1 MIIMMMVILMLL
13 MMMIARHGRA
23 DNLHGERCRRSS
35 SDLDNCAGELPPL
48 LHDPQAGLP
57 CWRERESVK
66 EILAKERVSGNSSG
80 LTTDRSGDKKTES
93 PHHGNGL
100 GALGLLL
107 LLKESDLV
115 ASVVTELQGVGEQAA

>member
-1 MIIMMMVILMLL
+1 MIIMMMVILMLIM

-23 DNLHGERCRRSS
+23 DNLHGERCRRSC

-48 LHDPQAGLP
+48 LHGPRAGSP
-57 CWRERESVK
+57 YVRESVK

-80 LTTDRSGDKKTES
+80 LTTGRSGDKKIEP

>member
-1 MIIMMMVILMLL
+1 M
-13 MMMIARHGRA
+13 
-23 DNLHGERCRRSS
+23 
-35 SDLDNCAGELPPL
+35 
-48 LHDPQAGLP
+48 
-57 CWRERESVK
+57 K
-66 EILAKERVSGNSSG
+66 EILAKERVSGNSSRSTG
-80 LTTDRSGDKKTES
+80 RSGDKKTEP

>member
-13 MMMIARHGRA
+13 MMMIARHGQA
-23 DNLHGERCRRSS
+23 DNLHGERCRRSC

-48 LHDPQAGLP
+48 LHDPQAASP
-57 CWRERESVK
+57 CWRESECVK
-66 EILAKERVSGNSSG
+66 GILAKERVLGNSSG
-80 LTTDRSGDKKTES
+80 LTTSRSGDKKTES

-115 ASVVTELQGVGEQAA
+115 ASVVTELEGVGEQAA

>member
-1 MIIMMMVILMLL
+1 MEKDADGALPTSIIVPESC
-13 MMMIARHGRA
+13 H
-23 DNLHGERCRRSS
+23 RSS
-35 SDLDNCAGELPPL
+35 TALG
-48 LHDPQAGLP
+48 QAYLI
-57 CWRERESVK
+57 R
-66 EILAKERVSGNSSG
+66 ERVSGNSSG
-80 LTTDRSGDKKTES
+80 LATGRSDDKKTKS

>member
-1 MIIMMMVILMLL
+1 MLM

-23 DNLHGERCRRSS
+23 DNLHGERCRRSC

-48 LHDPQAGLP
+48 LHDPQAGSP
-57 CWRERESVK
+57 CWRESECVK
-66 EILAKERVSGNSSG
+66 GILAKERVLGNSSG
-80 LTTDRSGDKKTES
+80 LTTSRSGDKKTES

>member
-1 MIIMMMVILMLL
+1 MEKDADGAVPTSIIVPESC
-13 MMMIARHGRA
+13 H
-23 DNLHGERCRRSS
+23 RSS
-35 SDLDNCAGELPPL
+35 TALGQGYLV
-48 LHDPQAGLP
+48 G
-57 CWRERESVK
+57 ERESVK
-66 EILAKERVSGNSSG
+66 EILAKERMSGNSSRLATG
-80 LTTDRSGDKKTES
+80 RCGDKKTES

>member
-1 MIIMMMVILMLL
+1 M
-13 MMMIARHGRA
+13 
-23 DNLHGERCRRSS
+23 
-35 SDLDNCAGELPPL
+35 
-48 LHDPQAGLP
+48 
-57 CWRERESVK
+57 K

-80 LTTDRSGDKKTES
+80 LTGRFGDKKTES

-115 ASVVTELQGVGEQAA
+115 ASVVTELEGVGEQAA

>member
-1 MIIMMMVILMLL
+1 MAELTTCMEKDADGAVPTSIIVPESC
-13 MMMIARHGRA
+13 H
-23 DNLHGERCRRSS
+23 RSS
-35 SDLDNCAGELPPL
+35 TALGQGYLV
-48 LHDPQAGLP
+48 G
-57 CWRERESVK
+57 ERESVK

-80 LTTDRSGDKKTES
+80 LTTGRSGDKKTES

>member
-1 MIIMMMVILMLL
+1 ML
-13 MMMIARHGRA
+13 MMMTIARHGRA

-48 LHDPQAGLP
+48 LHGPRAGLP
-57 CWRERESVK
+57 CWRERVK

-80 LTTDRSGDKKTES
+80 LTTGMSGEKKTEP
-93 PHHGNGL
+93 PHHGNRL